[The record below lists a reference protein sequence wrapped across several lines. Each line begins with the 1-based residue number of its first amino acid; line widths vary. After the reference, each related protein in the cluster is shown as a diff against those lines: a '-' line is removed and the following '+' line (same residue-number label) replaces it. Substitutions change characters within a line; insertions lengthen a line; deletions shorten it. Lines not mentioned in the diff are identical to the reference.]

1 VVVLWHDLICLCDKI
16 LMMCD
21 GMHDPVNVSV
31 MCAFV
36 NRLFYGLECE
46 HMSILELLLLLH
58 C

>member
-1 VVVLWHDLICLCDKI
+1 MRHDMICLCDKI

-21 GMHDPVNVSV
+21 DMHDTVNVSV

-46 HMSILELLLLLH
+46 HISILELLLMMLH

>member
-1 VVVLWHDLICLCDKI
+1 MVVIWHDMICLCNKI

-21 GMHDPVNVSV
+21 GMYDAVNVSV

-46 HMSILELLLLLH
+46 HMSILELWLMI
-58 C
+58 